1 MIVITS
7 GKDCNHYA
15 KSFRRVG
22 TIIMIIFQNHCNHFF
37 KQSKLMIFFIEFH
50 SLNVLFWKKHTKMD
64 DKMSYV
70 IFSFYGES

>member
-1 MIVITS
+1 MIYQAKKRCFIPKKGSVKKMIVITS

-15 KSFRRVG
+15 ISFRKVG

-50 SLNVLFWKKHTKMD
+50 SLNVLF
-64 DKMSYV
+64 
-70 IFSFYGES
+70 